1 MLASCN
7 SRVFSRRQNAMTLSH
22 LSAQDPEMQLN
33 LQHILGRP
41 NIILPKPG
49 DLVLL
54 CAQRV
59 SDAVFILVILGIVS
73 HTHQGILN
81 CNMHTTASLCSRF

>member
-1 MLASCN
+1 
-7 SRVFSRRQNAMTLSH
+7 MTLSH
-22 LSAQDPEMQLN
+22 LSGAQDPEMQLN

-41 NIILPKPG
+41 NIIRPKPG

-59 SDAVFILVILGIVS
+59 SMFVAFVLANLVY
-73 HTHQGILN
+73 
-81 CNMHTTASLCSRF
+81 

>member
-1 MLASCN
+1 
-7 SRVFSRRQNAMTLSH
+7 MTLSH
-22 LSAQDPEMQLN
+22 LSGAQDPEMQLN

-41 NIILPKPG
+41 NIIRPKPG

-59 SDAVFILVILGIVS
+59 SMFVAFVLANLVYCFPYSSGL
-73 HTHQGILN
+73 
-81 CNMHTTASLCSRF
+81 F